1 MGLDWSK
8 VEAEHVS
15 SACTLLVHGKVK
27 SAAREKGLFVI
38 FDGHRLSAKQVA
50 KLAYC
55 IANRLPLESAVKFAS
70 GEGTL
75 KRLEVLGAKVERVP
89 AKDSKVSAGG

>member
-8 VEAEHVS
+8 LHAEHVAG
-15 SACTLLVHGKVK
+15 ACALLAQGRVK

-38 FDGHRLSAKQVA
+38 FEGHRLSAKQVA

-55 IANRLPLESAVKFAS
+55 IANSLPLDAPVKFAS
-70 GEGTL
+70 GDGTL
-75 KRLEVLGAKVERVP
+75 KRLEALGAKVERVN
-89 AKDSKVSAGG
+89 